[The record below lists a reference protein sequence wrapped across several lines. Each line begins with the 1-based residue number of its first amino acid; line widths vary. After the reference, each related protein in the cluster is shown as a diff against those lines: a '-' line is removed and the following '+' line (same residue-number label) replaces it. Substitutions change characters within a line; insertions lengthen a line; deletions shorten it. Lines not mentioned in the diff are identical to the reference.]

1 MRSKLSIWDCS
12 CRYCLDFV
20 WLSDKER
27 NCYSTLIY
35 IPHLLCVIYL
45 PCYVLH
51 DNPQRT
57 DKINSLYWYLYIQ
70 QTLVSSSQMFSVNP
84 SPPLSHRPVM
94 NCLSKITCFPAV
106 WASRMFQH
114 LVVISGGWALTDVC
128 PSPGEGRAPP
138 PSIFP
143 CLHGGN
149 KRTRGGGGR
158 TTTQQTFVYW
168 SGIKD
173 LRTRFWQQPVNW
185 PLFQVSDAVSH
196 YRTLSFINGH

>member
-12 CRYCLDFV
+12 CGYCLDFV
-20 WLSDKER
+20 WLSHKER

-35 IPHLLCVIYL
+35 IPHLLCIIYL

-51 DNPQRT
+51 DNPQRPNT
-57 DKINSLYWYLYIQ
+57 INSLYWYLYIQ

-84 SPPLSHRPVM
+84 SPPLSHQPVM

-128 PSPGEGRAPP
+128 PLNPKSWRGPSTSTVNIPVSPWSKQTAAGWRRQDDHTTNL
-138 PSIFP
+138 
-143 CLHGGN
+143 CLLVKN
-149 KRTRGGGGR
+149 KRPSHKILTAAGKLTVIPGVGC
-158 TTTQQTFVYW
+158 
-168 SGIKD
+168 S
-173 LRTRFWQQPVNW
+173 QP
-185 PLFQVSDAVSH
+185 LSDAVVH
-196 YRTLSFINGH
+196 

>member
-20 WLSDKER
+20 WLSHKER
-27 NCYSTLIY
+27 NCYSTLIH

-45 PCYVLH
+45 PCYVLY

-168 SGIKD
+168 SRMKTFAQD
-173 LRTRFWQQPVNW
+173 
-185 PLFQVSDAVSH
+185 SDSS
-196 YRTLSFINGH
+196 R